1 MNKVDIKTM
10 LTEGLT
16 ENTSELRSVA
26 ESLLDD
32 LFRQYD
38 VPEKQRKMVV
48 TSLQE
53 YGNGVYAD
61 TYDMALHAGAEL
73 GDIRGYKMAMEEA
86 EDIAAEMLVTS
97 MLNK

>member
-16 ENTSELRSVA
+16 ENTSKLRSVA

-53 YGNGVYAD
+53 YVNGVYAD
-61 TYDMALHAGAEL
+61 TYDMALHAGAK
-73 GDIRGYKMAMEEA
+73 R
-86 EDIAAEMLVTS
+86 
-97 MLNK
+97 